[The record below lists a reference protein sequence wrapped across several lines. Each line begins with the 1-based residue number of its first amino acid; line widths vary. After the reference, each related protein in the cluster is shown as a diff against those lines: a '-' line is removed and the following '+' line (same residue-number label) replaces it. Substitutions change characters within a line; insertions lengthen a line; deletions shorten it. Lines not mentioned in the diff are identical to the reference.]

1 MKKRRKELYLSCSL
15 LNRGHIAK
23 YGISLYCIYLLS
35 LLPRWTDD
43 DADRNFW
50 SIKYKRACNNHNTHT
65 QEVRRSLSI
74 VDKNCLLYLSPFC
87 VTLTLSDAFTRLKS
101 FFFQENHPPP
111 LHAIFDQKN
120 IQRFTQCTGGTVQAW
135 CVGLLKS
142 LLDKK
147 KKTCRR

>member
-23 YGISLYCIYLLS
+23 YGISLYCIHLLS
-35 LLPRWTDD
+35 LLPRRTDD

-50 SIKYKRACNNHNTHT
+50 SIKYKRACNNHNTRSQKKLIDRRQKLPIISLPFLCDSDSLWCIHKI
-65 QEVRRSLSI
+65 EIFFFFKKIILRRSTPFSI
-74 VDKNCLLYLSPFC
+74 K
-87 VTLTLSDAFTRLKS
+87 
-101 FFFQENHPPP
+101 
-111 LHAIFDQKN
+111 KN
-120 IQRFTQCTGGTVQAW
+120 IQRFTQRTGGTVQAW

>member
-35 LLPRWTDD
+35 LLPRRTDD

-65 QEVRRSLSI
+65 RSQKKLIDRRQKLPIISL
-74 VDKNCLLYLSPFC
+74 PFLC
-87 VTLTLSDAFTRLKS
+87 DSDSLWCIHKIEI

-111 LHAIFDQKN
+111 LHAIFDQKK
-120 IQRFTQCTGGTVQAW
+120 IQRFTQRTGGTVQAW

-147 KKTCRR
+147 KNL